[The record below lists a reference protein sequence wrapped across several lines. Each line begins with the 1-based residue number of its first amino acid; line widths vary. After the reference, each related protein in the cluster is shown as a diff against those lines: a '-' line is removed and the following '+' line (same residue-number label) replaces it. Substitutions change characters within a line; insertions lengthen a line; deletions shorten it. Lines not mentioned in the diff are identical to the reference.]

1 MLPAQITSGAMTA
14 AVTLAIWEMDSFV
27 KISMNAM
34 RPIQY
39 TTVTLMRPV
48 TTQMEVLHVHVT
60 VDTLEMVSPAVSSVI
75 LYSVPLSVVK
85 SFI

>member
-1 MLPAQITSGAMTA
+1 MLTVQTTLEAMIA
-14 AVTLAIWEMDSFV
+14 AATLAIQEMDSPV

-39 TTVTLMRPV
+39 TTVTLMQTV

-60 VDTLEMVSPAVSSVI
+60 MDTLEMVSPAVRN
-75 LYSVPLSVVK
+75 
-85 SFI
+85 FI

>member
-14 AVTLAIWEMDSFV
+14 AVTLAIWEMDSTV
-27 KISMNAM
+27 KISMNAI

-39 TTVTLMRPV
+39 TTVTLMQPV
-48 TTQMEVLHVHVT
+48 TTQMEVLPVHVT